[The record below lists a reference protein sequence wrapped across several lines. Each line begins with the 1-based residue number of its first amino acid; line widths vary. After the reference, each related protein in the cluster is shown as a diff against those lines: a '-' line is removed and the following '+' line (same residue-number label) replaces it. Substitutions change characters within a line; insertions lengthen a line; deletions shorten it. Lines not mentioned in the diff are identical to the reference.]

1 MAAWSL
7 CLVFD
12 FMAKCWTTGAGCVK
26 PGMRNRIYKFHMEY
40 SLYVMNMEMVR
51 IFNVMSDKFK
61 VDHICTYV
69 IISSSQMKTV

>member
-1 MAAWSL
+1 
-7 CLVFD
+7 
-12 FMAKCWTTGAGCVK
+12 VK